1 MTFSSSLHLQSSRKI
16 FSLSLSLSLSPIYKE
31 GFHFLLSYPKLDK
44 EKGSLF
50 FDFILFFCPPFFKPK
65 KTREKKS
72 GVKYTQNRSTS
83 SSSCTTCV
91 VMPPETTPKTPPPP
105 PVVSR
110 EGGGGQQRRRRRGGG
125 GGGGGKRDDTTFKNK
140 EEEDKKKSS
149 SSNDDDDD
157 DDDDETKKKSTNAN
171 RNTTTTTTT
180 TAKKKKKKTATKNKN
195 KNSSSLKANTTK
207 ATTTTGNDDDV
218 VQKPLTEDE
227 KRRLKESIEREA
239 FDAKEKIRIETE
251 AKRKEEERKQLEK
264 KKRER
269 ELRAHIRQRRRKLRE
284 TNEKYSAFL
293 EEEKGDQQES
303 SSNKT
308 SSKEKEKEV
317 ESKLRKMDSS
327 IKKNA
332 ALVKKLK
339 TLAIT
344 ETTSGSL
351 KTDFESKINA
361 SKYMEECIIAI
372 AKGKLKGSDAF
383 YAAEVI
389 CAMFGQLYQK
399 NQRKEMKEMLKK
411 EILTIATPM
420 SSAEAAQ
427 MALAL
432 ENSNS
437 TNNPVGSA
445 ALGGEGGG
453 GQGEGDN
460 DDDDDEN
467 KPPTPLLRRAKL
479 CLLAELYLISIID
492 SPKCVY
498 EVVKKHTEMEYDVA
512 PEAYLHSLS
521 ALAFFAKTYSLEFLG
536 KEDVKLKD
544 AQEELRVTPGDGD
557 GKKGGDDDDSNN
569 IVVKCKPEVCEKF
582 AQIIHEKYEKDA
594 LIKLAASVRLARTRE
609 EDVLRVLKTKGE
621 VPAQVS
627 SAFSKASATR
637 DALLKQCQ
645 TLAEALCVEKI
656 PKLEDFMDEDAANNK
671 DENKEAN
678 KIELDRGLKQ
688 RKNDENDALLGG
700 ANVSEWE
707 SDEQRRF
714 YRDMLPIKESI
725 PAVLLVEKPAP
736 EKETDAEREQR
747 EKQEAQDFKVD
758 ALINRLRRDCENA
771 EKVDAFAVDFCY
783 VATAGAKKRLAEELL
798 SPPELNDYGNNN
810 NNNNNAME
818 NKNQQTKTTNKALL
832 MSPMVPFYARVL
844 KLMSKVFPKDISD
857 VVTSKV
863 LEKFFQLNNS
873 STTPQPKSERQYKLQ
888 NVHYVSELI
897 KFELIDSS
905 AEAMQC
911 MQILIENFERI
922 NSVRDAQNGAVELM
936 CAFVR
941 RCGRFLCISTK
952 SQKRANAFLDII
964 LRLKSFVSKH
974 LDETQMALVDEAYY
988 AARPR
993 EVFRTIKPPKPVL
1006 FEYVKYLFVEQ
1017 MFSDPSLAKRQLA
1030 KVLKHCDHTD
1040 DVHLERYLV
1049 CRAIKLSQQKF
1060 DDAERVVKLM
1070 SKLSQN
1076 QKHAKKS
1083 DIIVK
1088 FADAALEE
1096 FRFGL
1101 EQNLSHM
1108 TQRRVSN
1115 ARVIGELFGQRC
1127 LHAECIFSCLFL
1139 LLNNAEPFNND
1150 LDRNDPIR
1158 VRVANVLLEKCGRF
1172 FNRGWQKKKLD
1183 VFLTYFQRYVKSKV
1197 LSMDVNNDAVNII
1210 KELRPTMKICES
1222 FQEAHEMCVKMEERF
1237 GVVSST
1243 EKKGSALTTLAED
1256 DEDEDASE
1264 MGDVDDEEKEEEGE
1278 DDDDDDD
1285 GNESGTLEVD
1295 ASSTSGASASSDE
1308 SDEDDN
1314 DEGSDDDDDE
1324 GYSSDEFESSES
1336 EEEEVEVRMETIV
1349 ASREEQSEFEREME
1363 KFLGVGSVKVNRN
1376 TADDKKQTAIP
1387 SSNVVKAPT
1396 SAQSIAFKMM
1406 RKGKDGKRENVDIA
1420 LPETASFA
1428 MDAKKRQIMEAEE
1441 LSEVRRLTLQRTAD
1455 MQEEAISLERQN
1467 AQGIN
1472 SSNWRKKK
1480 SSGEEQDAGSG
1491 DGKKNSFWNSHRR
1504 L

>member
-1 MTFSSSLHLQSSRKI
+1 
-16 FSLSLSLSLSPIYKE
+16 
-31 GFHFLLSYPKLDK
+31 
-44 EKGSLF
+44 
-50 FDFILFFCPPFFKPK
+50 
-65 KTREKKS
+65 
-72 GVKYTQNRSTS
+72 
-83 SSSCTTCV
+83 
-91 VMPPETTPKTPPPP
+91 MPPETPPPP
-105 PVVSR
+105 PVMSR
-110 EGGGGQQRRRRRGGG
+110 GGGGGGGGGQRRRR
-125 GGGGGKRDDTTFKNK
+125 GGGGKRDDTTNTKK
-140 EEEDKKKSS
+140 EEEEEDKKKSS
-149 SSNDDDDD
+149 SLND
-157 DDDDETKKKSTNAN
+157 EKKKKKPSSSFTSSKTTKSLAATKNKNSSSSKKA
-171 RNTTTTTTT
+171 TTTTTTT
-180 TAKKKKKKTATKNKN
+180 GKKKKK
-195 KNSSSLKANTTK
+195 
-207 ATTTTGNDDDV
+207 NDDV
-218 VQKPLTEDE
+218 MVQKPLTEDE
-227 KRRLKESIEREA
+227 KRRLRESIEREA

-269 ELRAHIRQRRRKLRE
+269 ELRAHVRQRRRKLRE

-293 EEEKGDQQES
+293 EEEGGGDQQES

-437 TNNPVGSA
+437 TNTPVGSA

-544 AQEELRVTPGDGD
+544 AEEELGVTPGDGD
-557 GKKGGDDDDSNN
+557 GKKGGDDDDDDDDDSNN

-645 TLAEALCVEKI
+645 TLAEALRVEKI

-671 DENKEAN
+671 DKNKEAN

-798 SPPELNDYGNNN
+798 SPPELTDYGNNN
-810 NNNNNAME
+810 NNNNNNNNAME
-818 NKNQQTKTTNKALL
+818 NNKNQQTKTTNKALL

-873 STTPQPKSERQYKLQ
+873 STTPQPKSEHQYKLQ

-1076 QKHAKKS
+1076 QKHAIKS

-1150 LDRNDPIR
+1150 SDRNDPIR

-1264 MGDVDDEEKEEEGE
+1264 IGDVDDEGKEEEEGE
-1278 DDDDDDD
+1278 DDDDDNDD
-1285 GNESGTLEVD
+1285 GNESETLEVD

-1314 DEGSDDDDDE
+1314 DEGSDDDDDVSTDDDDNDDDDDDE

-1420 LPETASFA
+1420 VPETASFA

>member
-1 MTFSSSLHLQSSRKI
+1 MPDT
-16 FSLSLSLSLSPIYKE
+16 PA
-31 GFHFLLSYPKLDK
+31 
-44 EKGSLF
+44 
-50 FDFILFFCPPFFKPK
+50 
-65 KTREKKS
+65 RE
-72 GVKYTQNRSTS
+72 
-83 SSSCTTCV
+83 
-91 VMPPETTPKTPPPP
+91 
-105 PVVSR
+105 
-110 EGGGGQQRRRRRGGG
+110 EGGGGGQRRRRKS
-125 GGGGGKRDDTTFKNK
+125 GGGKREHEEE
-140 EEEDKKKSS
+140 EEEDKKSL
-149 SSNDDDDD
+149 ND
-157 DDDDETKKKSTNAN
+157 EKKTVSAN
-171 RNTTTTTTT
+171 RNT
-180 TAKKKKKKTATKNKN
+180 AKKKPSSKPASSSSSRTKSTTTN
-195 KNSSSLKANTTK
+195 KNSKANDATK
-207 ATTTTGNDDDV
+207 ASKNATTTRAGD

-227 KRRLKESIEREA
+227 KRRLRETIEREA

-251 AKRKEEERKQLEK
+251 AKRKEEERKTLEK

-269 ELRAHIRQRRRKLRE
+269 ECRAQIRRRRRKLRE
-284 TNEKYSAFL
+284 TNENA
-293 EEEKGDQQES
+293 EEES
-303 SSNKT
+303 KT
-308 SSKEKEKEV
+308 SKEKEKEV

-399 NQRKEMKEMLKK
+399 NQRNEMKEMLKK

-645 TLAEALCVEKI
+645 TLAEALRVEKI

-941 RCGRFLCISTK
+941 RCGRFLCISAK

-1076 QKHAKKS
+1076 QKHAKKI

-1264 MGDVDDEEKEEEGE
+1264 MGDVDDEEKEEVGE

-1285 GNESGTLEVD
+1285 GNESETLEVD

-1314 DEGSDDDDDE
+1314 DEGSDDDDDDDE